1 MTSRDTRRNFLRLL
15 DETWPGVQSEFVA
28 AMRQARAGV
37 DMRALEAA
45 IARGD
50 VAAAFRAL
58 RFDAADMFRTDT
70 AITAALAAGGNYQMG
85 AFQHATRRA
94 PIGSRVVQSFGGR
107 NERAER
113 IARDLGA
120 RLVTEVVDDTRVLI
134 AQTIRAG
141 LEAGAGPLRT
151 ALDIG
156 GRVVNGTRQGGLVG
170 LHSTQA
176 GYVQNMRGEL
186 TDPDRMANYFTRTRR
201 DKRFDGIVRRAI
213 ADGKPV
219 AQADIDR
226 MAARYS
232 DRLLAL
238 RGETIA
244 RTETLKALNAG
255 RQEALDQL
263 IENPNN
269 DVRAED
275 VVRAWDSAGDGK
287 TRPTHVAAD
296 LQDPV
301 PQGQPF
307 IVGGYSL
314 MYPGD
319 TSLGAP
325 AEEVINCRCYV
336 DVRIDF
342 FAGLARAE
350 GVVPDKPLTQ
360 PEINA
365 RTDIEMKNDVVARGQ
380 STGTEHLRAYDAAT
394 GREFSAVSGSQDL
407 VLIPDDMIE
416 AIGRAENSVVAH
428 HNHPSSRPFSR
439 QDLEMVGRYPGLK
452 TLYAHGHDGSEFKV
466 ERVISFGAAD
476 LDRANNDVARPF
488 IRFESRFASKEDQ
501 ILLFQHAFP
510 LRLSQKGF
518 VKYSLPESGAVRN
531 AYNRNQEIFD
541 AIMGAM

>member
-1 MTSRDTRRNFLRLL
+1 MTTRDTRKAFLKLL
-15 DETWPGVQSEFVA
+15 DQTWPGVRSEFVA

-37 DMRALEAA
+37 DMKALEAA

-50 VAAAFRAL
+50 VDAAFRAL
-58 RFDAADMFRTDT
+58 RFDAADLFRTDT
-70 AITAALAAGGNYQMG
+70 AITAAMNAGGTYQMG

-94 PIGSRVVQSFGGR
+94 PIANRVVQSFGGR

-120 RLVTEVVDDTRVLI
+120 RLVTEVVDDTRVMI

-186 TDPDRMANYFTRTRR
+186 TDPARMANYFTRTRR

-213 ADGKPV
+213 ADGKPIG
-219 AQADIDR
+219 QADIDR

-232 DRLLAL
+232 DRMLAL

-269 DVRAED
+269 DVQAQD
-275 VVRAWDSAGDGK
+275 VVRAWDATSDAR
-287 TRPTHVAAD
+287 TRETHAAAD
-296 LQDPV
+296 GQAV
-301 PQGQPF
+301 PQGEAF
-307 IVGGYSL
+307 LVGGHL
-314 MYPGD
+314 MMYPGD

-325 AEEVINCRCYV
+325 AGETVNCRCYQ
-336 DVRIDF
+336 DLRIDF

-350 GVVPDKPLTQ
+350 GIVPDQPLTQ
-360 PEINA
+360 SQINA
-365 RTDIEMKNDVVARGQ
+365 KTDIEMKNDVVARGQ

-394 GREFSAVSGSQDL
+394 GREFSTVSGSQNV
-407 VLIPDDMIE
+407 VLIPDDMLE
-416 AIGRAENSVVAH
+416 FIGSAENSVVAH
-428 HNHPSSRPFSR
+428 HNHPSSRTFSR

-466 ERVISFGAAD
+466 ERVKSFGAAD
-476 LDRANNDVARPF
+476 LDKANNDVARPF
-488 IRFESRFASKEDQ
+488 IRFESRFASSEDRV
-501 ILLFQHAFP
+501 LLFQHAFSQ
-510 LRLSQKGF
+510 RMSQKGF
-518 VKYSLPESGAVRN
+518 VKYSLPESGAVRD

-541 AIMGAM
+541 AIMGSI

>member
-1 MTSRDTRRNFLRLL
+1 MTTRDTRKAFLKLL
-15 DETWPGVQSEFVA
+15 DDTWPGVRSEFVA

-50 VAAAFRAL
+50 VDAAFRAL
-58 RFDAADMFRTDT
+58 RFDAADLFKTDT
-70 AITAALAAGGNYQMG
+70 AITAAMTAGGNYQMG

-94 PIGSRVVQSFGGR
+94 PIANRVVQSFGGR

-113 IARDLGA
+113 IALELGSK
-120 RLVTEVVDDTRVLI
+120 LVTEVLDDKRVLI
-134 AQTIRAG
+134 AQTIRGG
-141 LEAGAGPLRT
+141 LQAGAGPLRT

-176 GYVQNMRGEL
+176 EYVQSMRGEL

-219 AQADIDR
+219 GQADIDR
-226 MAARYS
+226 MAGRYS

-275 VVRAWDSAGDGK
+275 VVRAWDSTGDGK
-287 TRPTHVAAD
+287 TRETHATADGQVAA
-296 LQDPV
+296 QGV
-301 PQGQPF
+301 PF
-307 IVGGYSL
+307 TVGGFQM

-325 AEEVINCRCYV
+325 AGETVNCRCYS

-342 FAGLARAE
+342 FAR
-350 GVVPDKPLTQ
+350 LT
-360 PEINA
+360 
-365 RTDIEMKNDVVARGQ
+365 
-380 STGTEHLRAYDAAT
+380 
-394 GREFSAVSGSQDL
+394 
-407 VLIPDDMIE
+407 
-416 AIGRAENSVVAH
+416 
-428 HNHPSSRPFSR
+428 
-439 QDLEMVGRYPGLK
+439 
-452 TLYAHGHDGSEFKV
+452 
-466 ERVISFGAAD
+466 
-476 LDRANNDVARPF
+476 
-488 IRFESRFASKEDQ
+488 
-501 ILLFQHAFP
+501 
-510 LRLSQKGF
+510 
-518 VKYSLPESGAVRN
+518 
-531 AYNRNQEIFD
+531 
-541 AIMGAM
+541 

>member
-1 MTSRDTRRNFLRLL
+1 MTTRDTRQAFLKLL
-15 DETWPGVQSEFVA
+15 DDTWPGVRSEFVA

-37 DMRALEAA
+37 DMRALQDA
-45 IARGD
+45 IGRGD
-50 VAAAFRAL
+50 VDAAFRAL
-58 RFDAADMFRTDT
+58 RFDAADLFKTDT
-70 AITAALAAGGNYQMG
+70 AITAAMTAGGIYQMG

-94 PIGSRVVQSFGGR
+94 PIANRVVQSFGGR

-113 IARDLGA
+113 IALELGSK
-120 RLVTEVVDDTRVLI
+120 LVTEVVDDTRALI

-141 LEAGAGPLRT
+141 LEAGAGPRRT

-156 GRVVNGTRQGGLVG
+156 GRMVNGTRQGGLVG
-170 LHSTQA
+170 LTSGQA
-176 GYVQNMRGEL
+176 GYVNGRIDPVTQRLIPGLRQEL
-186 TDPDRMANYFTRTRR
+186 ADPSTASHYFTRTLR

-219 AQADIDR
+219 GQADIDR

-232 DRLLAL
+232 DKLLRQ

-269 DVRAED
+269 DVQAQD
-275 VVRAWDSAGDGK
+275 VVRAWDSTGDAR
-287 TRPTHVAAD
+287 TRETHAAAD
-296 LQDPV
+296 KQDPV

-342 FAGLARAE
+342 FAR
-350 GVVPDKPLTQ
+350 
-360 PEINA
+360 
-365 RTDIEMKNDVVARGQ
+365 
-380 STGTEHLRAYDAAT
+380 
-394 GREFSAVSGSQDL
+394 
-407 VLIPDDMIE
+407 
-416 AIGRAENSVVAH
+416 
-428 HNHPSSRPFSR
+428 
-439 QDLEMVGRYPGLK
+439 LE
-452 TLYAHGHDGSEFKV
+452 
-466 ERVISFGAAD
+466 
-476 LDRANNDVARPF
+476 
-488 IRFESRFASKEDQ
+488 
-501 ILLFQHAFP
+501 
-510 LRLSQKGF
+510 
-518 VKYSLPESGAVRN
+518 
-531 AYNRNQEIFD
+531 
-541 AIMGAM
+541 

>member
-1 MTSRDTRRNFLRLL
+1 MTTRDTRKAFLKLL
-15 DETWPGVQSEFVA
+15 DQTWPGVRSEFVA

-37 DMRALEAA
+37 DMKALEAA

-50 VAAAFRAL
+50 VDAAFRAL
-58 RFDAADMFRTDT
+58 RFDAADLFKTDT
-70 AITAALAAGGNYQMG
+70 VITAALAAGGNYQMG

-94 PIGSRVVQSFGGR
+94 PIANRVVQSFGGR
-107 NERAER
+107 GERAER
-113 IARDLGA
+113 IALDLGSK
-120 RLVTEVVDDTRVLI
+120 LVTEVVDDTRVLI
-134 AQTIRAG
+134 AQTIRGG

-170 LHSTQA
+170 LHSGQA

-186 TDPDRMANYFTRTRR
+186 SDPARMANYFTRTRR

-213 ADGKPV
+213 ADGRPV
-219 AQADIDR
+219 AQVDIDR

-275 VVRAWDSAGDGK
+275 VVRAWDSAGDAR
-287 TRPTHVAAD
+287 TRETHAAAD

-342 FAGLARAE
+342 FAR
-350 GVVPDKPLTQ
+350 
-360 PEINA
+360 
-365 RTDIEMKNDVVARGQ
+365 
-380 STGTEHLRAYDAAT
+380 
-394 GREFSAVSGSQDL
+394 
-407 VLIPDDMIE
+407 
-416 AIGRAENSVVAH
+416 
-428 HNHPSSRPFSR
+428 
-439 QDLEMVGRYPGLK
+439 LE
-452 TLYAHGHDGSEFKV
+452 
-466 ERVISFGAAD
+466 
-476 LDRANNDVARPF
+476 
-488 IRFESRFASKEDQ
+488 
-501 ILLFQHAFP
+501 
-510 LRLSQKGF
+510 
-518 VKYSLPESGAVRN
+518 
-531 AYNRNQEIFD
+531 
-541 AIMGAM
+541 

>member
-1 MTSRDTRRNFLRLL
+1 MTTRDTRKAFLKLL
-15 DETWPGVQSEFVA
+15 DQTWPGVRSEFVA

-37 DMRALEAA
+37 DMRALQDA

-50 VAAAFRAL
+50 VDAAFRAL
-58 RFDAADMFRTDT
+58 RFDAADLFKTDT
-70 AITAALAAGGNYQMG
+70 AITAAMTAGGNYQMG

-94 PIGSRVVQSFGGR
+94 PIASRVVQSFGGR

-113 IARDLGA
+113 IALELGSK
-120 RLVTEVVDDTRVLI
+120 LVTEVVDDTRVMI

-156 GRVVNGTRQGGLVG
+156 GRMTNGTRQGGLVG
-170 LHSTQA
+170 LTSGQA

-219 AQADIDR
+219 GQADIDR

-232 DRLLAL
+232 DKLLRQ

-275 VVRAWDSAGDGK
+275 VVRAWDSAGDAR
-287 TRPTHVAAD
+287 TRETHAAAD
-296 LQDPV
+296 IQDPV

-342 FAGLARAE
+342 FAR
-350 GVVPDKPLTQ
+350 
-360 PEINA
+360 
-365 RTDIEMKNDVVARGQ
+365 
-380 STGTEHLRAYDAAT
+380 
-394 GREFSAVSGSQDL
+394 
-407 VLIPDDMIE
+407 
-416 AIGRAENSVVAH
+416 
-428 HNHPSSRPFSR
+428 
-439 QDLEMVGRYPGLK
+439 LE
-452 TLYAHGHDGSEFKV
+452 
-466 ERVISFGAAD
+466 
-476 LDRANNDVARPF
+476 
-488 IRFESRFASKEDQ
+488 
-501 ILLFQHAFP
+501 
-510 LRLSQKGF
+510 
-518 VKYSLPESGAVRN
+518 
-531 AYNRNQEIFD
+531 
-541 AIMGAM
+541 

>member
-1 MTSRDTRRNFLRLL
+1 MTTRDTRQNFLKLL
-15 DETWPGVQSEFVA
+15 DDTWPGVRSEFVA

-37 DMRALEAA
+37 DMKALEAA

-50 VAAAFRAL
+50 VDAAFRAL
-58 RFDAADMFRTDT
+58 RFDAADLFKTDT
-70 AITAALAAGGNYQMG
+70 AITAAMTAGGNYQMG

-94 PIGSRVVQSFGGR
+94 PIASRVVQSFGGR

-113 IARDLGA
+113 IALELGSK
-120 RLVTEVVDDTRVLI
+120 LVTEVVDDTRVMI

-141 LEAGAGPLRT
+141 LEAGAGPRRT

-156 GRVVNGTRQGGLVG
+156 GRVVNGKRQGGLVG
-170 LHSTQA
+170 LDSRRA
-176 GYVQNMRGEL
+176 GWVQN
-186 TDPDRMANYFTRTRR
+186 Y
-201 DKRFDGIVRRAI
+201 RAKLL
-213 ADGKPV
+213 AEGRP
-219 AQADIDR
+219 QSQIDR
-226 MAARYS
+226 MAQRYS
-232 DRLLAL
+232 NKLLRQ

-275 VVRAWDSAGDGK
+275 VVRAWDSAGDAR
-287 TRPTHVAAD
+287 TRETHAAAD

-342 FAGLARAE
+342 FAR
-350 GVVPDKPLTQ
+350 
-360 PEINA
+360 
-365 RTDIEMKNDVVARGQ
+365 
-380 STGTEHLRAYDAAT
+380 
-394 GREFSAVSGSQDL
+394 
-407 VLIPDDMIE
+407 
-416 AIGRAENSVVAH
+416 
-428 HNHPSSRPFSR
+428 
-439 QDLEMVGRYPGLK
+439 LK
-452 TLYAHGHDGSEFKV
+452 
-466 ERVISFGAAD
+466 
-476 LDRANNDVARPF
+476 
-488 IRFESRFASKEDQ
+488 
-501 ILLFQHAFP
+501 
-510 LRLSQKGF
+510 
-518 VKYSLPESGAVRN
+518 
-531 AYNRNQEIFD
+531 
-541 AIMGAM
+541 

>member
-1 MTSRDTRRNFLRLL
+1 MTTRDTRKAFLKLL
-15 DETWPGVQSEFVA
+15 DDTWPSVRSEFVA

-37 DMRALEAA
+37 DMKALEAA

-50 VAAAFRAL
+50 VDAAFRAL
-58 RFDAADMFRTDT
+58 RFDAADLFKTDT

-94 PIGSRVVQSFGGR
+94 PIASRIVQSFGGR

-120 RLVTEVVDDTRVLI
+120 RLVTEVVDDTRVMI

-156 GRVVNGTRQGGLVG
+156 GRVVNGKRQGGLVG
-170 LHSTQA
+170 LDSRRA
-176 GYVQNMRGEL
+176 GWVQN
-186 TDPDRMANYFTRTRR
+186 Y
-201 DKRFDGIVRRAI
+201 RAKLL
-213 ADGKPV
+213 AEGRP
-219 AQADIDR
+219 QSQIDR
-226 MAARYS
+226 MAQQYS
-232 DRLLAL
+232 NKLLRQ

-301 PQGQPF
+301 PQGEAF
-307 IVGGYSL
+307 TVGGYSL

-325 AEEVINCRCYV
+325 AGETVNCRCYMAPE
-336 DVRIDF
+336 IDF
-342 FAGLARAE
+342 FAR
-350 GVVPDKPLTQ
+350 
-360 PEINA
+360 
-365 RTDIEMKNDVVARGQ
+365 
-380 STGTEHLRAYDAAT
+380 
-394 GREFSAVSGSQDL
+394 
-407 VLIPDDMIE
+407 
-416 AIGRAENSVVAH
+416 
-428 HNHPSSRPFSR
+428 
-439 QDLEMVGRYPGLK
+439 LE
-452 TLYAHGHDGSEFKV
+452 
-466 ERVISFGAAD
+466 
-476 LDRANNDVARPF
+476 
-488 IRFESRFASKEDQ
+488 
-501 ILLFQHAFP
+501 
-510 LRLSQKGF
+510 
-518 VKYSLPESGAVRN
+518 
-531 AYNRNQEIFD
+531 
-541 AIMGAM
+541 

>member
-1 MTSRDTRRNFLRLL
+1 MTTRDTRKAFLKLL
-15 DETWPGVQSEFVA
+15 DQTWPGVRSEFVA

-37 DMRALEAA
+37 DMKALEDA

-50 VAAAFRAL
+50 VDAAFRAL
-58 RFDAADMFRTDT
+58 RFDAADLFKTDT

-85 AFQHATRRA
+85 AFQYATRRA
-94 PIGSRVVQSFGGR
+94 PIASRVVQSFGGR

-120 RLVTEVVDDTRVLI
+120 RLVTEVVDDTRVMI

-141 LEAGAGPLRT
+141 LEAGAGPRRT

-170 LHSTQA
+170 LDSRRA
-176 GYVQNMRGEL
+176 GWVQN
-186 TDPDRMANYFTRTRR
+186 Y
-201 DKRFDGIVRRAI
+201 RAKLL
-213 ADGKPV
+213 AEGRP
-219 AQADIDR
+219 QSQIDR
-226 MAARYS
+226 MAQRYS
-232 DRLLAL
+232 NKLLRQ

-275 VVRAWDSAGDGK
+275 VVRAWDSTGEDGR
-287 TRPTHVAAD
+287 TRQSHLDAD
-296 LQDPV
+296 KQDPV

-307 IVGGYSL
+307 IVGGYSM

-342 FAGLARAE
+342 FAR
-350 GVVPDKPLTQ
+350 LT
-360 PEINA
+360 
-365 RTDIEMKNDVVARGQ
+365 
-380 STGTEHLRAYDAAT
+380 
-394 GREFSAVSGSQDL
+394 
-407 VLIPDDMIE
+407 
-416 AIGRAENSVVAH
+416 
-428 HNHPSSRPFSR
+428 
-439 QDLEMVGRYPGLK
+439 
-452 TLYAHGHDGSEFKV
+452 
-466 ERVISFGAAD
+466 
-476 LDRANNDVARPF
+476 
-488 IRFESRFASKEDQ
+488 
-501 ILLFQHAFP
+501 
-510 LRLSQKGF
+510 
-518 VKYSLPESGAVRN
+518 
-531 AYNRNQEIFD
+531 
-541 AIMGAM
+541 

>member
-1 MTSRDTRRNFLRLL
+1 MTTRDTRKAFLKLL
-15 DETWPGVQSEFVA
+15 DQTWPGVRSEFVA

-37 DMRALEAA
+37 DMKALEAA

-50 VAAAFRAL
+50 VDAAFRAL
-58 RFDAADMFRTDT
+58 RFDAADLFKTDT
-70 AITAALAAGGNYQMG
+70 AITAAMTAGGTYQMG

-94 PIGSRVVQSFGGR
+94 PIASRVVQSFGGR

-120 RLVTEVVDDTRVLI
+120 QLVTEVVDDTRVMI

-156 GRVVNGTRQGGLVG
+156 GRVVNGKRQGGLVG
-170 LHSTQA
+170 LDSRRA
-176 GYVQNMRGEL
+176 GWVQN
-186 TDPDRMANYFTRTRR
+186 Y
-201 DKRFDGIVRRAI
+201 RAKLL
-213 ADGKPV
+213 AEGRP
-219 AQADIDR
+219 QSQIDR
-226 MAARYS
+226 MAQQYS
-232 DRLLAL
+232 NKLLRQ

-275 VVRAWDSAGDGK
+275 VVRAWDSAGDAR
-287 TRPTHVAAD
+287 TRETHAAAD
-296 LQDPV
+296 KQDPV

-342 FAGLARAE
+342 FAR
-350 GVVPDKPLTQ
+350 
-360 PEINA
+360 
-365 RTDIEMKNDVVARGQ
+365 
-380 STGTEHLRAYDAAT
+380 
-394 GREFSAVSGSQDL
+394 
-407 VLIPDDMIE
+407 
-416 AIGRAENSVVAH
+416 
-428 HNHPSSRPFSR
+428 
-439 QDLEMVGRYPGLK
+439 LE
-452 TLYAHGHDGSEFKV
+452 
-466 ERVISFGAAD
+466 
-476 LDRANNDVARPF
+476 
-488 IRFESRFASKEDQ
+488 
-501 ILLFQHAFP
+501 
-510 LRLSQKGF
+510 
-518 VKYSLPESGAVRN
+518 
-531 AYNRNQEIFD
+531 
-541 AIMGAM
+541 

>member
-1 MTSRDTRRNFLRLL
+1 MTTRDTRKAFLKLL
-15 DETWPGVQSEFVA
+15 DDTWPGVRSEFVA
-28 AMRQARAGV
+28 AMRQARAGI
-37 DMRALEAA
+37 DMKALEAA

-50 VAAAFRAL
+50 VDAAFRAL
-58 RFDAADMFRTDT
+58 RFDAADLFRTDT
-70 AITAALAAGGNYQMG
+70 AITAAMNAGGTYQMG

-94 PIGSRVVQSFGGR
+94 PIANRVVQSFGGR

-113 IARDLGA
+113 IARDLGS
-120 RLVTEVVDDTRVLI
+120 RLVTEVVDDTRVMI

-186 TDPDRMANYFTRTRR
+186 TDPARMANYFTRTRR

-213 ADGKPV
+213 ADGKPIG
-219 AQADIDR
+219 QADIDR

-232 DRLLAL
+232 DRMLAL

-269 DVRAED
+269 DVQAQD
-275 VVRAWDSAGDGK
+275 VVRAWDATSDAR
-287 TRPTHVAAD
+287 TRETHAAAD
-296 LQDPV
+296 GQAV
-301 PQGQPF
+301 PQGEAF
-307 IVGGYSL
+307 LVGGHL
-314 MYPGD
+314 MMYPGD

-325 AEEVINCRCYV
+325 AGETVNCRCYQ
-336 DVRIDF
+336 DLRIDF

-350 GVVPDKPLTQ
+350 GIVPDQPLTQ
-360 PEINA
+360 SQINA
-365 RTDIEMKNDVVARGQ
+365 KTDIEMKNDVVARGQ

-394 GREFSAVSGSQDL
+394 GREFSTVSGSQNV
-407 VLIPDDMIE
+407 VLIPDDMLE
-416 AIGRAENSVVAH
+416 FIGSAENSVVAH
-428 HNHPSSRPFSR
+428 HNHPSSRTFSR

-466 ERVISFGAAD
+466 ERVKSFGAAD
-476 LDRANNDVARPF
+476 LDKANNDVARPF
-488 IRFESRFASKEDQ
+488 IRFESRFASSEDRV
-501 ILLFQHAFP
+501 LLFQHAFSQ
-510 LRLSQKGF
+510 RMSQKGF
-518 VKYSLPESGAVRN
+518 VKYSLPESGAVRD

-541 AIMGAM
+541 AIMGSI